1 MSMMHIRRSL
11 ACAWFCLYG
20 VRELALRLRP
30 VRKVAGALGWIH
42 SHTLDRRHLLD
53 LRCRR
58 NGYTG
63 GGLDMREALL
73 FASMATLVHFVEGER
88 AFEAVDW
95 DATDEHREAARELR
109 EIHDWWTS
117 GRAKAHADL
126 DRRSDASYRDLR
138 YTFVPMPDGCRRLQT
153 DDETPE
159 QAGERDAVAAEE
171 ERLSRVDDEMMI
183 RLIRVRRAMW
193 T

>member
-1 MSMMHIRRSL
+1 MMHLRRAL

-30 VRKVAGALGWIH
+30 VRKVADALGWIH

-53 LRCRR
+53 LRSRR

-63 GGLDMREALL
+63 GCMDMREALL
-73 FASMATLVHFVEGER
+73 FASMATLVHFVEKEK
-88 AFEAVDW
+88 AFEVVDW
-95 DATDEHREAARELR
+95 DVTDEHRVAAGELR

-126 DRRSDASYRDLR
+126 DRRSDAAFKDWRF
-138 YTFVPMPDGCRRLQT
+138 TFVPMPDGCQLMQT
-153 DDETPE
+153 DGETPE
-159 QAGERDAVAAEE
+159 QKEDRDAVAAEE

-193 T
+193 I